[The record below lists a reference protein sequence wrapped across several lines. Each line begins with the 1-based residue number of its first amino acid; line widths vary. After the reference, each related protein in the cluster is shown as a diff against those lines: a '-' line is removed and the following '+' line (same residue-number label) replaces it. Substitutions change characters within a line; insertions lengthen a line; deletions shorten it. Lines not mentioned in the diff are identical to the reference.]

1 MEGHHGT
8 ASAEMGLVFTDRRGS
23 LAVGGWLCD
32 VGVAGRPG
40 MLAVLLWGAV
50 YGGVLLMAQQ
60 ASRPKRRWP
69 PSRLDDEFWFWAVV
83 GALSWWVIR

>member
-1 MEGHHGT
+1 
-8 ASAEMGLVFTDRRGS
+8 MGLVFTDRRGS

-40 MLAVLLWGAV
+40 MLAVLLWRAV